1 MKILLLGSTGSIGNS
16 TCNCVRR
23 FKDTFTLTGITTNSN
38 HKRLAEQVK
47 EFNIPSV
54 CLCSREAIK
63 NAVGQLPSSVRIFKG
78 TEGLEEIVNETDY
91 DILVNAL
98 VGAVGFRPTVA
109 ALKRNKRVALANK
122 ESLVIGGDIISSLLK
137 EGFGELIPVDSEH
150 SAILQCMN
158 GEDPGAVES
167 ITITASGG
175 PFRNKKLE
183 QFNSITPREALNH
196 PTWSMGNKITIDS
209 STLINKGFEVIEGHY
224 LFKLPYDRLKVMI
237 HPQSIIHSMVTFHD
251 GAVIAQ
257 CGVPDM
263 ELPIQYALSYPN
275 RLPIMGKR
283 LDLTRIGSLTFEE
296 PDFNRFPCLRLC
308 VNAAKQGGT
317 ITTVLNASNEIAVGH
332 FLAGTI
338 SFNQIAEVI
347 EQALNGHLNQKAD
360 SVEQIE
366 EIDVMTRNQV
376 MENIADIR
384 TKQI

>member
-1 MKILLLGSTGSIGNS
+1 MKILLLGSTGSIGIS

-23 FKDTFTLTGITTNSN
+23 FKDTFTLVGITANSN
-38 HKRLAEQVK
+38 LKRIAEQVK
-47 EFNIPSV
+47 EFNAPSV
-54 CLCSREAIK
+54 CLCSKEAIK
-63 NAVGQLPSSVRIFKG
+63 NAHELLPSSVRIFKG
-78 TEGLEEIVNETDY
+78 TEGLEEIVNETDF
-91 DILVNAL
+91 DILLNAL

-137 EGFGELIPVDSEH
+137 EGYGELIPVDSEH
-150 SAILQCMN
+150 SAILQCLN
-158 GEDPGAVES
+158 GEDPEAVES

-175 PFRNKKLE
+175 PFRDKKLE
-183 QFNSITPREALNH
+183 QFNSITPQEALNH

-224 LFKLPYDRLKVMI
+224 LFKLPFDKLHVMI

-263 ELPIQYALSYPN
+263 ELPIQYALSYPK

-283 LDLTRIGSLTFEE
+283 LDLTETGSLTFAE
-296 PDFNRFPCLRLC
+296 PDFNRFPCLKLC
-308 VNAAKQGGT
+308 LDAAKQGGT
-317 ITTVLNASNEIAVGH
+317 LTTVLNAANEIAVQQ
-332 FLAGTI
+332 FLNGTI

-347 EQALNGHLNQKAD
+347 EQALNGHQNQKAD
-360 SVEQIE
+360 TVEQIE
-366 EIDVMTRNQV
+366 EIDTQTRNNV
-376 MENIADIR
+376 LISIKEMLSL
-384 TKQI
+384 